1 MLYAPAIPADDP
13 GVDRQGQTQMHSK
26 PISLQLHWIVLLA
39 CAALVVALT
48 TLPASVGLIR
58 ALHGVTLIH
67 GHPNANDAIGHA
79 ALYGTLTA
87 VIYWALR
94 PQLGFTARL
103 LDRADRGDADRRNDR
118 VHSAV
123 FAGTHDDALGLAGEL
138 ARRDDGRHADR
149 VSAVGGGGEIGAT
162 RIVRGSKPPTS
173 NPSRLKSAGK
183 QPASA
188 GLKV

>member
-1 MLYAPAIPADDP
+1 
-13 GVDRQGQTQMHSK
+13 MHSK

-79 ALYGTLTA
+79 ALYGTLAA

-94 PQLGFTARL
+94 PQLGFTRAFWIALIGAMLTGATTEFIQQFSPGRTMMLSDL
-103 LDRADRGDADRRNDR
+103 LANWLGAMTVAMLIGFRR
-118 VHSAV
+118 S
-123 FAGTHDDALGLAGEL
+123 AGEK
-138 ARRDDGRHADR
+138 R
-149 VSAVGGGGEIGAT
+149 
-162 RIVRGSKPPTS
+162 
-173 NPSRLKSAGK
+173 
-183 QPASA
+183 
-188 GLKV
+188 